1 MDKTL
6 QDAMAEHATYGT
18 SVMLLVLITVLL
30 GFVFTARRGRELYVR
45 RIPGVDA
52 IREAVGRA
60 TEMGKPVF
68 FSIGLGGIDI
78 VTLQALSIA
87 GYVARLAAKYGT
99 KVIVPVVS
107 APVYPVAEQVL
118 KEAYLAE
125 GKPEAFSE
133 DQVRFLSGEQ
143 FAYAAAYA
151 GMMHREKAAANL
163 MFGLFYAESL
173 ILAENGQSLGAIQVA
188 GTVST
193 TQIPFFI
200 ATCDYTIIGEEYY
213 ATSAYLTRD
222 PTLLGS
228 LVGQDYAKLLT
239 LLLVVGGVALAT
251 LAALWPELAGF
262 DMKQLSELYKGLF
275 EFISPNGS

>member
-1 MDKTL
+1 MEKTL
-6 QDAMAEHATYGT
+6 QDAMAEHATYGA
-18 SVMLLVLITVLL
+18 SIMLLALITVLL
-30 GFVFTARRGRELYVR
+30 GFVFLARRGKDLYVR

-173 ILAENGQSLGAIQVA
+173 ILAENGQNIGAIQVA

-228 LVGQDYAKLLT
+228 LVGQDYSKLLT

-251 LAALWPELAGF
+251 LAALWPDLAGL
-262 DMKQLSELYKGLF
+262 DMKHLSELYKGLF
-275 EFISPNGS
+275 EFIPPNGS

>member
-1 MDKTL
+1 MEKTL
-6 QDAMAEHATYGT
+6 EQAMAEHATPGT
-18 SVMLLVLITVLL
+18 ALMAVLIIVLL
-30 GFVFTARRGRELYVR
+30 LYFIVAARRGKQLFIRK
-45 RIPGVDA
+45 IPGVDA
-52 IREAVGRA
+52 ISEAVGRA
-60 TEMGKPVF
+60 TEMGRPIF

-87 GYVARLAAKYGT
+87 GYVARLAATYGT

-107 APVYPVAEQVL
+107 APIYPVAEQVL
-118 KEAYLAE
+118 KEAYLQA
-125 GKPEAFSE
+125 GRPEAFSE
-133 DQVRFLSGEQ
+133 DQIRFLSGEQ
-143 FAYAAAYA
+143 FAFASAYV
-151 GMMHREKAAANL
+151 GMMYREQAAANM

-173 ILAENGQSLGAIQVA
+173 ILAENGQNLGAIQIA

-228 LVGQDYAKLLT
+228 LIGQDYSKLSV
-239 LLLVVGGVALAT
+239 LLVTLGGVVLAT
-251 LAALWPELAGF
+251 LAGLAKLGFHLGGF
-262 DMKQLSELYKGLF
+262 DFATLAKLYHGFF
-275 EFISPNGS
+275 EHL